1 MQSFFLD
8 SSFLYKSCKI
18 GHFLYYM
25 PKFSLIPFMD
35 ILFLSGFIP
44 YELMFLLL
52 NLTIILAIYLYD
64 GYRFVKRVYFI
75 MRPKRMD
82 PFAHMEVHEADRIEP
97 RPAPVIET
105 PKIVE
110 TPKPQEVPVVEMKQE
125 EKVEAI
131 QEEVTTPSIQM
142 EVVSS
147 EATLIETEEP
157 AQMVQD
163 EIHATIQEEAPVQYT
178 EEYTPSQEVPPSVQ
192 NEKQQLAELVR
203 AIRTKIALGSLMDA
217 HAMIV
222 EGLSIDK
229 NHLDLNL
236 LLASLFEQDGSY
248 KKAEY
253 IYRDL
258 VELYPNNKD
267 VYNKLGIAVSMQ
279 GKYEVALEVYKQLL
293 EFDTEPQN
301 TILMLA
307 HIAHEMRQYDESYH
321 YAKLYLK
328 QQPHNTEM
336 LWILSHACIEQ
347 GLRSEALEYLHKLRN
362 FSPRNQEIIDLIEK
376 LHAEEELAKNFKNP
390 A

>member
-75 MRPKRMD
+75 MRPKRID
-82 PFAHMEVHEADRIEP
+82 PYAHMEIHETEKIEP
-97 RPAPVIET
+97 RPAPVIDTPVVAEVMRDTPQIVEPIKSEVVESIPETKESLPLESNVVTPETIET
-105 PKIVE
+105 PIVYQESTIETVSQEETPLQETVSVE
-110 TPKPQEVPVVEMKQE
+110 TP
-125 EKVEAI
+125 
-131 QEEVTTPSIQM
+131 
-142 EVVSS
+142 
-147 EATLIETEEP
+147 
-157 AQMVQD
+157 
-163 EIHATIQEEAPVQYT
+163 VQYAET
-178 EEYTPSQEVPPSVQ
+178 YVETSEVSAPVQ

-279 GKYEVALEVYKQLL
+279 GKYEVAMEVYKQLL
-293 EFDTEPQN
+293 EFDTDPQN

-347 GLRSEALEYLHKLRN
+347 
-362 FSPRNQEIIDLIEK
+362 
-376 LHAEEELAKNFKNP
+376 
-390 A
+390 